1 MDLERFFKPY
11 NPPTT
16 SLIDALQY
24 WTEKQPDD
32 TAYIFT
38 DGESEETKLT
48 FAQFN
53 DRVRSIAR
61 RLVDEKLSG
70 ERVLL
75 LYPPGLEY
83 VAAYFACLAAG
94 AVAVPAY
101 PPRRN
106 RNMLRIQ
113 AIADDAQAK
122 AALITGDIADRS
134 GDMLDE
140 TPNLKRL
147 LWLATDE
154 IPSNSHGGWQPGTL
168 SPKRLA
174 MLQYTSGSTG
184 TPKGVMLTHGN
195 LMTNLQ
201 IITYGFE
208 PTRSG
213 VGLSWLPTYHD
224 MGLVGGVLTSF
235 FIGRPSVLMSPMTFL
250 QKPIRWLRG
259 ISKYRVTISGGPN
272 FAYDLCTS
280 KITDE
285 QLTGIDLSTWELAFN
300 GAEPVRADTL
310 HKFAER
316 FGPYGFQPK
325 SFYPCYG
332 MAETTLIVTGGFKD
346 KSPLLRTFD
355 GKLIDQRRVQ
365 PCDAKSD
372 NARELTG
379 CGRVLPEER
388 VAIVDADML
397 HELPPGRIG
406 EIWVQ
411 GGSVAQGYWNKPEAT
426 QANFHAYMAG
436 SNEGPFLRTGD
447 LGFFH
452 EGELFVTG
460 RLKDLIIVRGVNRY
474 PQDIEQT
481 VERASPR
488 INSGEVAAFA
498 VDLHGRERL
507 IVVAEVERTRRSDW
521 GDVIAAIRRDVT
533 REHELPPDAVVLV
546 RFGSIPKTSS
556 GKIQRHACRE
566 DFLGNQLQITEQ
578 WLSWEQ
584 KETDAIVPP
593 DIAISDDVDTAMVAG
608 DPAKDPNPAVVQVV
622 IEHVKAI
629 AKERAKVITLESN
642 IVTDL
647 GLDSLERLQIANTL
661 EETFGGRFP
670 EAVLAEI
677 ETVRQVADAIEQYIG
692 TQPLVQR
699 QSTAA
704 VSTVK
709 KTIDDIGPECYDFS
723 KTPEYLRLRQT
734 IDMLEGLGVGNP
746 YFCVHEGITRDTA
759 RIGGRD
765 YISYT
770 TYNYIGMSGDPVVA
784 AAAKAAIDKYGT
796 SVSASRLVS
805 GEKPVHRELEMEIAD
820 FVGQE
825 DSICFVGGHSTNET
839 TIGHLFGP
847 GDLILHD
854 SLDHNSIVQ
863 GSIMSGARRRP
874 FPHNDWQAA
883 DDILSEIRTEYR
895 KVLLVIEGTYSM
907 DGDFPDLP
915 RFIEVKKKHKAL
927 LMIDEAHSSGVLG
940 ATGRGVVEHFGCNP
954 RDVDLSMAT
963 LSKSF
968 GSCGGYIAGSKELI
982 EYMKYTTPGFVFSC
996 GLPPGAAA
1004 GSLAALRLL
1013 KKEPERVYKLRANA
1027 DLFLK
1032 LAKEKG
1038 INTGYAGGTGVVPV
1052 ITGNSPHALMLSRA
1066 LFERG
1071 INVQPILHPAVEEE
1085 KARLRFF
1092 INCMHN
1098 EEQIRYTVE
1107 CVAEELT
1114 KLDPKYLQMT
1124 KLRGPHIKSLRTP
1137 SATS

>member
-1 MDLERFFKPY
+1 VDLERFLTPF
-11 NPPTT
+11 NPPKT
-16 SLIDALQY
+16 SLIDAMQY
-24 WTEKQPDD
+24 WSDIQPDD
-32 TAYIFT
+32 TAYTFT
-38 DGESEETKLT
+38 DGEAEETRLT
-48 FAQFN
+48 FGQFN
-53 DRVRSIAR
+53 QRVRSIAR
-61 RLVDEKLSG
+61 RLVEEKLSG
-70 ERVLL
+70 ERILL

-106 RNMLRIQ
+106 RNMLRIA
-113 AIADDAQAK
+113 AIAADAQAK
-122 AALITGDIADRS
+122 AALITSDIADRS

-140 TPNLKRL
+140 APLLKQL

-154 IPSNSHGGWQPGTL
+154 IASDSHGGWRPGPIQP
-168 SPKRLA
+168 KQLA

-184 TPKGVMLTHGN
+184 TPKGVMLTHSN
-195 LMTNLQ
+195 LMANLQ

-208 PTRSG
+208 PTRQGS
-213 VGLSWLPTYHD
+213 GLSWLPTYHD
-224 MGLVGGVLTSF
+224 MGLVGGVLNSMF
-235 FIGRPSVLMSPMTFL
+235 CGRPSVLMSPMTFL

-259 ISKYRVTISGGPN
+259 ISKYRTSISGGPN

-285 QLTGIDLSTWELAFN
+285 QCQGLDLSCWELAFN

-316 FGPYGFQPK
+316 FGPYGFNIRA
-325 SFYPCYG
+325 FYPCYG
-332 MAETTLIVTGGFKD
+332 MAETTLIVTGGYKD
-346 KSPLLRTFD
+346 RLPMLRSFD
-355 GKLIDQRRVQ
+355 GKQIDQRRVV
-365 PCDAKSD
+365 PVSA
-372 NARELTG
+372 NHPTARELTG

-397 HELPPGRIG
+397 NEVPAGRIG

-426 QANFHAYMAG
+426 YSNFHAYIAG

-498 VDLHGRERL
+498 VDLHDRERL

-521 GDVIAAIRRDVT
+521 SDVVAAIRRDVT
-533 REHELPPDAVVLV
+533 AEHELPPDAVILV

-566 DFLGNQLQITEQ
+566 DFLNDNLQIIEK
-578 WLSWEQ
+578 WLGWEQ
-584 KETDAIVPP
+584 QDSDAGIVPDLAP
-593 DIAISDDVDTAMVAG
+593 AGTSEREVVAA
-608 DPAKDPNPAVVQVV
+608 DSSAADAAKQPNPAIVLVV

-629 AKERAKVITLESN
+629 AKERAKVVTLDSN

-647 GLDSLERLQIANTL
+647 GLDSLERLQIANSL
-661 EETFGGRFP
+661 EEAYGGRFP
-670 EAVLAEI
+670 EHVLAEI
-677 ETVRQVADAIEQYIG
+677 ETVRQVADAIETHLG
-692 TQPLVQR
+692 NKLVAVKPSQ
-699 QSTAA
+699 TAEEGQA
-704 VSTVK
+704 K
-709 KTIDDIGPECYDFS
+709 KSLDEIGPDCYDFS
-723 KTPEYLRLRQT
+723 QMPEYKRLRQT
-734 IDMLEGLGVGNP
+734 IDMLESLQVGNP
-746 YFCVHEGITRDTA
+746 YFCVHEGVTRDTA
-759 RIGGRD
+759 RINGQD
-765 YISYT
+765 LICFT
-770 TYNYIGMSGDPVVA
+770 TYNYLGMSGDPIVA
-784 AAAKAAIDKYGT
+784 AAAKEAIDKYGT

-805 GEKPVHRELEMEIAD
+805 GEKPVHRELEMEIAK

-839 TIGHLFGP
+839 TIGHLFGA

-854 SLDHNSIVQ
+854 SLDHNSIIQ
-863 GSIMSGARRRP
+863 GAIMSGARRRP

-883 DDILSEIRTEYR
+883 DEILSEIRTLYR

-915 RFIEVKKKHKAL
+915 KFIEVKKKHKAF
-927 LMIDEAHSSGVLG
+927 LMVDEAHSSGVLG
-940 ATGRGVVEHFGCNP
+940 ATGRGIVEHFGCNP
-954 RDVDLSMAT
+954 RDIDLSMAT
-963 LSKSF
+963 LSKAF
-968 GSCGGYIAGSKELI
+968 GSCGGYIAGTKELI

-1004 GSLAALRLL
+1004 ASLASLRLL
-1013 KKEPERVYKLRANA
+1013 LKEPERVTKLRANSE
-1027 DLFLK
+1027 LFLQ

-1038 INTGYAGGTGVVPV
+1038 INTGLSGGTAVVPV

-1066 LFERG
+1066 LFARG

-1092 INCMHN
+1092 ITCIHSA
-1098 EEQIRYTVE
+1098 EQIRYTVD
-1107 CVAEELT
+1107 CVAEELG
-1114 KLDPKYLQMT
+1114 KLDPKYLQT
-1124 KLRGPHIKSLRTP
+1124 GKGRGSRR
-1137 SATS
+1137 SA